1 MKTEFWF
8 IQGQIL
14 GIYIIL
20 AYFFYKI
27 SQIVLG
33 EKMNW
38 LDKLDYDDLDVLI
51 QTLAKAVDMP
61 VAFPPTFKEQK
72 KLFDKINAILDK
84 KEDMIEN
91 IKIKSL
97 EDKIVDLKKDYDRQ
111 FWRYVELEKNYNVF
125 VEKTLAR
132 LSVEPD
138 ICYERKFKE
147 SEE

>member
-1 MKTEFWF
+1 
-8 IQGQIL
+8 
-14 GIYIIL
+14 
-20 AYFFYKI
+20 
-27 SQIVLG
+27 
-33 EKMNW
+33 MNW